1 MCHIILFNV
10 ELQWNVKYILNKISR
25 NQTPTNYITE
35 YEVLLFHLIAD
46 RGVAGFL
53 AGAAGPDMYTDALDI
68 LL

>member
-1 MCHIILFNV
+1 M
-10 ELQWNVKYILNKISR
+10 KYILNKISR